1 MAGIRAKDIKRINDM
16 IKIYDEKYDDKALTE
31 KIEKEFQNVIDTD
44 DDRNLDEFERL
55 LESEISWFPDQSLG
69 YRDMHKYGY
78 KYNEMLPVSMERA
91 LNLFDLDMEV
101 FGLYPDGTESL
112 LETKDDIR
120 NFDGMLGVE
129 TESWEEVLYPE
140 NLEEEFTYTYAPMIP
155 IDKTMAIEMFEA
167 RYAIYTVDGT
177 THPPKIEGKEDLGRY
192 DIFQVHE
199 ADYLVYARG
208 FRVMEEI
215 KEIKSQ
221 EEYQLIY
228 SNQARYG
235 IYQLGDSEKA
245 RDYRFMGFDY
255 IEKQGIK
262 IVKDDYNLIYSA
274 PLYPVDTLDAIYE
287 KFNIMHPADFKGHS
301 LSVSDVIVIQEE
313 GKVSAHFV
321 DRFGF
326 RELPDYI
333 LTREQI
339 EDRLNRNDISRRRD
353 RSSLAKVEE
362 QLEQNYNMVDD
373 VLNNGIE
380 KQNAVGRI
388 DYYGADGTIQ
398 DSQQFYSE
406 EELVKQA
413 NEQSYYGVPMAIALY
428 KDQEGKTISREFI
441 SELDP
446 PPKEISVENEPT
458 VKKVEKEKVSKATLT
473 FYVAECEE
481 FHDMGEYYDGL
492 TFDEAIEKY
501 KELLDNPSKGYM
513 GNAMGFELHDPD
525 EQDYSDMPYP
535 LVQGNTICGDQLDL
549 VKAFLIHPLVREA
562 LKMTKAALPDF
573 KYHPPM
579 EIKEAL
585 YPPKM
590 TGEELGAALI
600 EIAREFEP
608 YEYQDSLTER
618 GEEDILTD
626 VVHDLNKMDKII
638 YVEYLKNII
647 DDDGDLK
654 DRAEILL
661 DRLKA
666 FTPDVDKNMEP
677 VVHVF
682 ASDKQNT
689 FDKSFYPISEFEHM
703 TALKDKELYNSNPD
717 KDAISFVHI
726 KAEINYPGEGKLESF
741 QVKMNLGEGFGGVI
755 ENLQSRI
762 NGLMQ
767 NDEWL
772 SFQKSRGEEHFHGY
786 MQQIMEFQDHTLPYL
801 QQFCTLPDVEPEL
814 RISKENVASKN
825 ENIRLV
831 KPANSVTDKGKI
843 SIHERLEIN
852 KEIIKKQPGVDKEM
866 KAVEL
871 A

>member
-91 LNLFDLDMEV
+91 LNLFDMDMEV

-155 IDKTMAIEMFEA
+155 IDKTMAMEMFEA

-353 RSSLAKVEE
+353 NSLAKVEE
-362 QLEQNYNMVDD
+362 QIEQNYNMIDGVI
-373 VLNNGIE
+373 NNTSSE
-380 KQNAVGRI
+380 KA
-388 DYYGADGTIQ
+388 Y
-398 DSQQFYSE
+398 
-406 EELVKQA
+406 
-413 NEQSYYGVPMAIALY
+413 
-428 KDQEGKTISREFI
+428 
-441 SELDP
+441 
-446 PPKEISVENEPT
+446 
-458 VKKVEKEKVSKATLT
+458 LT

-501 KELLDNPSKGYM
+501 KELLDDPSKGYM
-513 GNAMGFELHDPD
+513 GNAMGFELHDTD

-562 LKMTKAALPDF
+562 LRMTKAALPDF

-585 YPPKM
+585 YPSKM

-666 FTPDVDKNMEP
+666 FTPDIDKNMEP

-689 FDKSFYPISEFEHM
+689 FDKPFYPISEFEHM

-772 SFQKSRGEEHFHGY
+772 SFQKSRGEEHFQGY

-814 RISKENVASKN
+814 RILKENVATKD

-831 KPANSVTDKGKI
+831 KPATSVTDKGKL

-852 KEIIKKQPGVDKEM
+852 KEIIKKQPGIDKEM